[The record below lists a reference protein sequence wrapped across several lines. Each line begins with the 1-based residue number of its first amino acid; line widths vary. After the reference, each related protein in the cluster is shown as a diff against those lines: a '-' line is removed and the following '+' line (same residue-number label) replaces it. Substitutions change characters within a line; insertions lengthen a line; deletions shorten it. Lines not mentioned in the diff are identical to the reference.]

1 MRPSVMPGRPGVPDD
16 SIETLLSRC
25 GQLVAAAAGL
35 RFLPEQRDALI
46 RALEQ
51 EGKGGDLRSRLEG
64 LLAAPDD
71 QPRLEALAGQLANG
85 ETYFFRDPGM
95 FAALRQDILPSLIRE
110 RAAAGIRRIR
120 IWSAGCS
127 TGEEAYSVAITLA
140 RVLPDL
146 GGWDARVIATD
157 INAGALAYAA
167 NGIYPERAF
176 RGRPPDAKGRFFTR
190 DPEGRYHV
198 SPSIKSL
205 VTFARLNLAAPSLPA
220 GMPEAGAVD
229 VIFCR
234 NVLMYLLPERAAAT
248 VERLTLC
255 LAEGGRLLVSPVE
268 TALVASPALEP
279 EYVSGWV
286 AFRRQAVRPPPVLP
300 AVRSALPPS
309 APAPPPSRPAA
320 LPDPKRATRDLAD
333 RGLLQQALARCDQGV
348 AAHPL
353 DPAWTYLQASIL
365 LEMGR
370 TGEADR
376 ALRHTLC
383 LDPDRPLAEF
393 TLGNLLVRQGRSQ
406 MAGQHYRKALD
417 TLERWPADK
426 TLPDSEGL
434 TSERMR
440 EILLHL
446 LKATV

>member
-1 MRPSVMPGRPGVPDD
+1 MPGRPGVPDD

-51 EGKGGDLRSRLEG
+51 EGRDGDLRSNLEG
-64 LLAAPDD
+64 LLSTPDD
-71 QPRLEALAGQLANG
+71 QPRLEALASQLANG

-95 FAALRQDILPSLIRE
+95 FAALRQDILPSLLRE

-127 TGEEAYSVAITLA
+127 TGEEAYSIAITLA
-140 RVLPDL
+140 RALPDL
-146 GGWDARVIATD
+146 GDWDARVLATD
-157 INAGALAYAA
+157 INAVALAYAA
-167 NGIYPERAF
+167 NGVYPERAF
-176 RGRPPDAKGRFFTR
+176 RGKPPDPKGRFFTR

-198 SPSIKSL
+198 SPLIRSL
-205 VTFARLNLAAPSLPA
+205 VTFAPLNLAAPSLPA
-220 GMPEAGAVD
+220 GMPDAGAVD

-255 LAEGGRLLVSPVE
+255 LADGGRLLVSPVE
-268 TALVASPALEP
+268 TALVAAPELER
-279 EYVSGWV
+279 EYLSGWV
-286 AFRRQAVRPPPVLP
+286 AFRRQAFRPPPARP
-300 AVRSALPPS
+300 AVGS
-309 APAPPPSRPAA
+309 APPPPRAA
-320 LPDPKRATRDLAD
+320 APLPPRAAAAPDAKRAARDLAD

-353 DPAWTYLQASIL
+353 DPAWTYLQASVL

-376 ALRHTLC
+376 ALRRTLC
-383 LDPDRPLAEF
+383 LDPERPLAEF

-417 TLERWPADK
+417 TLEHWPADK